1 MRRMGIFSYE
11 AVDRSGQMVR
21 GRVEADQ
28 EGLAIERL
36 HKTGLALTEIS
47 EVKKSFFT
55 LEMHQKVKVGD
66 LAIFMR
72 QLSAM
77 LSAGIPL
84 TRALYGLTREVS
96 NPTLKN
102 AVGQVVRSV
111 EAGISFSESL
121 RNYPDVFPRLIVNM
135 IYSGEIS
142 GSLDTVLKHISDQLE
157 RDKSLQDNIRSA
169 TMYPLVLLCFAFIV
183 LTAMLLFVVPMF
195 IKFFPVGIKMPIPT
209 LVVIG
214 MSNSMRHYWYIWIV
228 AIAAIVYAFRGYIA
242 SDKGVRVWDK
252 VKLEIPV
259 FGQLNH
265 KVVMARFARTMS
277 SLLASG
283 ITIVQAM
290 EASGEATGNSLVID
304 AVQEAGEKI
313 REGKSIA
320 GPLEESKIF
329 TPMMVQMVAVGEES
343 GSLPALLSTL
353 ADFYESE
360 VAAMTKALTS
370 LIEPLMII
378 LVGGIIGFVV
388 ISLYMPMF
396 LVVTSIK

>member
-1 MRRMGIFSYE
+1 MGIFSYE

-47 EVKKSFFT
+47 EVQKSFFT

-195 IKFFPVGIKMPIPT
+195 MKFFPVGIKMPIPT